1 MSQSREMVAL
11 IRENAA
17 LCTLEAEVVIALK
30 YIEAGQEE
38 SARMQIRKVQES
50 LNVIEIVRQRNN
62 QSTGA
67 YYGKDS

>member
-30 YIEAGQEE
+30 YIEAGPEE

-50 LNVIEIVRQRNN
+50 LNVIEIVRHRNRQTKGMYDGEN
-62 QSTGA
+62 S
-67 YYGKDS
+67 

>member
-50 LNVIEIVRQRNN
+50 LNVIEIVRQRNS
-62 QSTGA
+62 QSTGV
-67 YYGKDS
+67 YHGKDS

>member
-1 MSQSREMVAL
+1 MSQSKEMVAL

-50 LNVIEIVRQRNN
+50 LNVIEIVRHRNSQMKGMYDGEN
-62 QSTGA
+62 S
-67 YYGKDS
+67 

>member
-1 MSQSREMVAL
+1 MVAL

-50 LNVIEIVRQRNN
+50 LNVIEIVRQRNS
-62 QSTGA
+62 QAKGV
-67 YYGKDS
+67 YDGKDS